1 MKNIKLIIVL
11 VLGISIFISCDSRTQ
26 QDLEGIVT
34 NPTYNNNV
42 KKIIDAKCVACH
54 SQSGQGTFPDLDSYQ
69 NVVDA
74 QNGTNSSKLL
84 CSIQAG
90 ACTSDRMPKSDAPLS
105 NGSIAT
111 IANWIDQGF
120 KE

>member
-11 VLGISIFISCDSRTQ
+11 FLGITFFISCDSRTQ

-42 KKIIDAKCVACH
+42 KKIMEAKCVGCH
-54 SQSGQGTFPDLDSYQ
+54 NPSGSRSGSPLDTYQ
-69 NVVDA
+69 NVIDA
-74 QNGTNSSKLL
+74 QNGTNSDQLL
-84 CSIQAG
+84 CSILAG
-90 ACTSDRMPKSDAPLS
+90 SCTTDRMPKDDAPLS
-105 NGSIAT
+105 SGSIT
-111 IANWIDQGF
+111 SITNWIDQGF